1 MKIKSLSLRSIGPF
15 IEADMEFFDDSDEKP
30 PVVLVTG
37 ENGTGK
43 SIILDAIRG
52 MFGVDYCKLERDI
65 RSIKNKTS
73 AQNKSVFD
81 HNQQRFSLISD
92 FNQCSH
98 DERFVLRNEIVPTER
113 FFTKKGTIGMPID
126 RIQYLLP
133 AIPENVQKD
142 GECPNWIVDF
152 WASTQASGSYKVD
165 TLKSPNHK
173 NFLIGSLQGGKKKS
187 DITELI
193 CHFDYLRDSR
203 DPQEKATG
211 DKLYEILEKI
221 IALSLLEGGKLSH
234 VARSTYEPII
244 IQNGQAV
251 AMDNLSSGN
260 AYLIQNMVSLLSKM
274 YSSNFIRRQ
283 PLSELCQTPGILLID
298 EAENQLHPKWQKR
311 FIRSVLE
318 IFPNLQ
324 IIATTH
330 SPFIISSVPN
340 AKLFVCKSKTDHCIV
355 TDETAQY
362 SNKPID
368 EILMSPLFEETL
380 PFNEEISKLIEERKQ
395 AVESGDKAKRDEIE
409 AKLKAINPQYFSY
422 FDTDKLLEELA
433 KGSS

>member
-30 PVVLVTG
+30 PVVLITG

-52 MFGVDYCKLERDI
+52 MFGESYCRLKR
-65 RSIKNKTS
+65 N
-73 AQNKSVFD
+73 
-81 HNQQRFSLISD
+81 IS
-92 FNQCSH
+92 
-98 DERFVLRNEIVPTER
+98 RKIP
-113 FFTKKGTIGMPID
+113 KGTYITIYIEWMGKINEFSSNQILDD
-126 RIQYLLP
+126 RFE
-133 AIPENVQKD
+133 IPNKYWRNSDIPLWRTPEEVINGKYPD
-142 GECPNWIVDF
+142 FIVDF
-152 WASTQASGSYKVD
+152 WASTQTTGSYQID

-173 NFLIGSLQGGKKKS
+173 DFWKGALQGEKKKS
-187 DITELI
+187 DITGLI

-203 DPQEKATG
+203 DPKEKAMG

-251 AMDNLSSGN
+251 TMESLSSGN

-274 YSSNFIRRQ
+274 YSVHFLRQ
-283 PLSELCQTPGILLID
+283 TPLSELCQTPGILLID

-355 TDETAQY
+355 TDETAKY
-362 SNKPID
+362 SNKPVD
-368 EILMSPLFEETL
+368 EILMSPLFEETQ

-395 AVESGDKAKRDEIE
+395 AVESGDKTKRDEIE

-433 KGSS
+433 KGSRQ